1 MAGRLGWVAAVHRR
15 RVIVIATVA
24 GLLLVVAWL
33 GTTALLA
40 RASLTQ
46 ARDDVL
52 TVRSRLQTADLAGAR
67 QQAQDL
73 RGRVG
78 RAHWLTRG
86 PVWRGMAA
94 VPVVGEPFRS
104 VRGLTGALQI
114 LGQQAV
120 PALLTASD
128 HIDPT
133 SLRDAQGRIAVDRVA
148 AAAPA
153 LASASAAVDEAVARV
168 SALPGHTWL
177 SSVDEARALLLREL
191 APAAGDLRAA
201 QEATDLIPV
210 LFGENKTYLLAYQ
223 NNAEAR
229 GTGGM
234 PGAFALAR
242 VHDGRFALTQFAGE
256 GALAGATAQVQLG
269 REYDLL
275 YPQHVTQRIYQDAN
289 LSPHFPY
296 GAAILASMWQQ
307 RFGDKIDGVIAVDP
321 VVLGYLLRASGPT
334 TLADGTVVSADNVV
348 ALTEAQAYVKY
359 PGGPDN
365 GRRAYLAQIE
375 QAVSAHILGSDT
387 HPAELLRGL
396 RRAIDER
403 RLLVWSADP
412 ALQQRLAHTAV
423 SGIIPT
429 TTAPYVG
436 VSVVNGGGN
445 KLDYYLDRSVT
456 WQRAGCGAKR
466 AVRVAIT
473 LTNNAPANL
482 PPYVTS
488 RSDRHSYPVRPG
500 DNRLA
505 VSYLATAGA
514 LMESVSLDGKPWTAE
529 IGRER
534 GHSVFRVDVE
544 LPRGASRTV
553 VLQLIEPSGNGLAP
567 IVFKQ
572 PLVRPETIR
581 LQDATCPSPARR
593 PVN

>member
-191 APAAGDLRAA
+191 APAAGDVRDS
-201 QEATDLIPV
+201 QEARDVI
-210 LFGENKTYLLAYQ
+210 
-223 NNAEAR
+223 
-229 GTGGM
+229 
-234 PGAFALAR
+234 R
-242 VHDGRFALTQFAGE
+242 VH
-256 GALAGATAQVQLG
+256 
-269 REYDLL
+269 
-275 YPQHVTQRIYQDAN
+275 
-289 LSPHFPY
+289 
-296 GAAILASMWQQ
+296 
-307 RFGDKIDGVIAVDP
+307 
-321 VVLGYLLRASGPT
+321 
-334 TLADGTVVSADNVV
+334 
-348 ALTEAQAYVKY
+348 
-359 PGGPDN
+359 
-365 GRRAYLAQIE
+365 
-375 QAVSAHILGSDT
+375 
-387 HPAELLRGL
+387 
-396 RRAIDER
+396 
-403 RLLVWSADP
+403 
-412 ALQQRLAHTAV
+412 
-423 SGIIPT
+423 
-429 TTAPYVG
+429 VG
-436 VSVVNGGGN
+436 VN
-445 KLDYYLDRSVT
+445 KS
-456 WQRAGCGAKR
+456 
-466 AVRVAIT
+466 
-473 LTNNAPANL
+473 
-482 PPYVTS
+482 
-488 RSDRHSYPVRPG
+488 
-500 DNRLA
+500 
-505 VSYLATAGA
+505 
-514 LMESVSLDGKPWTAE
+514 
-529 IGRER
+529 
-534 GHSVFRVDVE
+534 
-544 LPRGASRTV
+544 
-553 VLQLIEPSGNGLAP
+553 
-567 IVFKQ
+567 
-572 PLVRPETIR
+572 
-581 LQDATCPSPARR
+581 
-593 PVN
+593 